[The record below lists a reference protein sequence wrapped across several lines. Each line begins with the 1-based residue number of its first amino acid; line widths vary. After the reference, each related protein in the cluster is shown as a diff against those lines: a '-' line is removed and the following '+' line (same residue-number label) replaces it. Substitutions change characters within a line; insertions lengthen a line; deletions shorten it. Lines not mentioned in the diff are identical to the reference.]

1 MLNKKNRIVGKG
13 KTMNPLFRVV
23 LKLLSSPKIDM
34 QKDYV
39 WVRRMQQIFSAKPKK
54 GYRILDK
61 KIYSKDQTHD
71 IPVRIFY
78 PKEPLNDDVLV
89 FFHGGGWVIGD
100 IDTYTTACINM
111 ADLTGRVVYSVDYR
125 LAPEYPYPSGLEDCY
140 RVAETLMT
148 HLELSGMMEASQ
160 ITLIGDSAG
169 GNLAAAVSL
178 MLRDKGKIVPTK
190 QILLYPVTYWNHT
203 ESSPFESIRT
213 NGYKYGLT
221 AKKVQEYMEMYE
233 PNLAERKN
241 SYVAPLMTKDL
252 THQPKTLVITAEFD
266 PLRDEGEMYGIAL
279 REAGNEV
286 VIQRIGGAVHGFI
299 TYPRFAESMTATYE
313 AINIFLNED

>member
-1 MLNKKNRIVGKG
+1 
-13 KTMNPLFRVV
+13 MNPLVRFV
-23 LKLLSSPKIDM
+23 LKLVSSPKINM
-34 QKDYV
+34 QEDYV
-39 WVRRMQQIFSAKPKK
+39 WVRKAQQFFSKKPKK

-61 KIYSKDQTHD
+61 RIYSKDQSHD

-78 PKEPLNDDVLV
+78 PKEPLNDDALI

-100 IDTYTTACINM
+100 IDTYTSACINM

-125 LAPEYPYPSGLEDCY
+125 LAPEFPYPAGLEDCY
-140 RVAETLMT
+140 QVAETLMT
-148 HLELSGMMEASQ
+148 HLELSGLLEASQ

-178 MLRDKGKIVPTK
+178 LLRDKGKTVPSK

-203 ESSPFESIRT
+203 QSSPFESIHT
-213 NGYKYGLT
+213 NGYEYGLT
-221 AKKVQEYMEMYE
+221 AKKIQEYMEMYE
-233 PNLAERKN
+233 PNKANRKN
-241 SYVAPLMTKDL
+241 PYIAPLLAKDL
-252 THQPKTLVITAEFD
+252 THQPKTLIITAEFD

-279 REAGNEV
+279 REAGNDV

-299 TYPRFAESMTATYE
+299 TYPKFVDPVVATYQ
-313 AINIFLNED
+313 AINDFLNVI

>member
-1 MLNKKNRIVGKG
+1 
-13 KTMNPLFRVV
+13 MNPLFRIV
-23 LKLLSSPKIDM
+23 LKLVSSPKINM
-34 QKDYV
+34 QEDYL
-39 WVRRMQQIFSAKPKK
+39 WVRKVQQFFSSKPKR

-61 KIYSKDQTHD
+61 KIYSEDRSHD

-78 PKEPLNDDVLV
+78 PKEPLNEDVLV

-100 IDTYTTACINM
+100 IDTYTTACTNM

-140 RVAETLMT
+140 RIAETLMT
-148 HLELSGMMEASQ
+148 HLELSGSTEASQ

-178 MLRDKGKIVPTK
+178 LLRDRGKAVPAK

-213 NGYKYGLT
+213 NGYEYGLT

-233 PNLAERKN
+233 PDLTNRKDPYI
-241 SYVAPLMTKDL
+241 SPLMAKDL
-252 THQPKTLVITAEFD
+252 KDQPKTLIITAEFD

-279 REAGNEV
+279 KEAGNDV

-299 TYPRFAESMTATYE
+299 TYPKFAVPMTATYQ
-313 AINIFLNED
+313 AINDFLNEK